1 MNDTPL
7 VTVFLVTYNHIDSF
21 EKAIQSV
28 LVQKTNFPFQIIV
41 LDDASTD
48 GTSEL
53 VKKYANIPNVKIVI
67 REKNSHGKN
76 TYMAL
81 KEINTKY
88 YAILETDDYWCDEN
102 KLQMQVDAL
111 ENNPDCS
118 FCAHNTLINYAN
130 TKQTRNYI
138 YSETKKY
145 TFPPKRMTPRHY
157 IEPHTSSRLYRT
169 ECLNLDEIKNYLI
182 ATYDIAN
189 NFYFLTKGNLY
200 YIDKVMS
207 VYNYNSKGIYT
218 GISSYQQRYKSASII
233 QIINEEFDYKYN
245 YLLARY
251 FSTRLNLDFVT
262 YFILKLS
269 KNKKFLS
276 KFYNKI
282 LESYKKN
289 YLGNWEQKPIAKI
302 NIPLGKR
309 KRIVFELRREKN
321 RA

>member
-1 MNDTPL
+1 
-7 VTVFLVTYNHIDSF
+7 
-21 EKAIQSV
+21 
-28 LVQKTNFPFQIIV
+28 
-41 LDDASTD
+41 
-48 GTSEL
+48 
-53 VKKYANIPNVKIVI
+53 
-67 REKNSHGKN
+67 
-76 TYMAL
+76 MAL